1 MKIAVFFSSLSL
13 SLLLLVSTASAGFV
27 ALAQSDTLVRIH
39 GAVTNEQTSKP
50 VKASIT
56 YEKMPYGD
64 DMGIAISSEELGLYQ
79 MYMIKHGS
87 YKIKVKAEGYIDH
100 EQEVVIKELQEDGTL
115 KMDFVLKPT
124 RENEVIRLDNL
135 LFARSSSRIQPS
147 SFDELNNLVQLLQS
161 RPEMVIQLE
170 GHTDFEG
177 NDNANY
183 DLSLNRVEAVKKY
196 LTSRGVKKKR
206 ILLKAYG
213 GEQPLSRERTD
224 EAKKLN
230 RRVEVRVI
238 KK

>member
-1 MKIAVFFSSLSL
+1 MKIAVFFSRLSL
-13 SLLLLVSTASAGFV
+13 CLMLLTV
-27 ALAQSDTLVRIH
+27 ATMAKAQSDTLVRIH
-39 GAVTNEQTSKP
+39 GLVKNVQTSEP
-50 VKASIT
+50 VKASII

-64 DMGIAISSEELGLYQ
+64 DMGIAISSAEQGAYQ

-100 EQEVVIKELQEDGTL
+100 EQEVEIKEVAEDGTVAL
-115 KMDFVLKPT
+115 DFSLKPT
-124 RENEVIRLDNL
+124 RENEIIRLENL
-135 LFARSSSRIQPS
+135 LFARSSARIQPS
-147 SFDELNNLVQLLQS
+147 SFDELNNLVDLLKE
-161 RPEMVIQLE
+161 RPKMVIQLE

-177 NDNANY
+177 NANANY
-183 DLSLNRVEAVKKY
+183 ELSLNRVEAVKKY
-196 LTSRGVKKKR
+196 LTTRGIKKKR

-213 GEQPLSRERTD
+213 GQQPLSRDRTD